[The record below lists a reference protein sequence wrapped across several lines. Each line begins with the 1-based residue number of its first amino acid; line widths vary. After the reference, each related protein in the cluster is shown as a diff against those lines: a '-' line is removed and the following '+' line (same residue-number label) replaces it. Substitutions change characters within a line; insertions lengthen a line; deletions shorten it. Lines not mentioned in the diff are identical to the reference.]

1 MSMPSRPL
9 STSSPSPKRWWALV
23 VLALTQLV
31 VVLDG
36 TIVNIALPQAQQ
48 ELGLS
53 DVERQWVVTAYAL
66 AFGALL
72 LLGGRVADYWG
83 RKRTFLVG
91 MLGFGVASAFGGV
104 AQNGTEL
111 IIARGL
117 QGAFAALLAPAA
129 LALLTVT
136 FPSGRERNTAFA
148 VFGTVAGAGAAVGLV
163 LGGVLTEFA
172 DWRWCLLVN
181 VFFVIVGLIGGI
193 FLVKESKAEG
203 NNRYDLLG
211 ALTVTLGLG
220 SLVYGFSLAEHGWA
234 QIETIGFLALGAGLL
249 VLFVVIERRV
259 AQPLLPLRI
268 VTNPVRGGA
277 FLVQAIV
284 GSVLIGSMLYVAF
297 HLQIVLGMDP
307 LPAGL
312 ATLPMTLMIMV
323 MAPVATKL
331 LSTIGPRPLMIV
343 GPLIAAAGLAY
354 LSLITTDGSYFM
366 QVMPALIVV
375 GIGMAMIF
383 VPLQNLALTGVAPHD
398 AGAASA
404 TLNSALQIG
413 GSIGLSVFTALYAST
428 VAGYDGGGSELD
440 AFTSG
445 YSVAFVAAAIGM
457 VLASIIAAV
466 FIRGSKSDL
475 LPQGADTDAS
485 PVVPVH

>member
-117 QGAFAALLAPAA
+117 QGMFAALLAPAA